1 MNTYNPIL
9 IPTDNVN
16 LPAAL
21 EQLTELLAKNAHDMW
36 ALQRI
41 HDGWEFGPTR
51 NDVMK
56 EHPDLIPY
64 EQLSDG
70 EKEYDRITTM
80 ETLKAILALGYKI
93 VEPEKNDIL
102 SKVVFL

>member
-1 MNTYNPIL
+1 MP
-9 IPTDNVN
+9 IPTDNVK

-41 HDGWEFGPTR
+41 HDGWKFGPTR
-51 NDVMK
+51 NDAMK
-56 EHPDLIPY
+56 KHPDLIPY

-80 ETLKAILALGYKI
+80 ETLKVILALGYKI
-93 VEPEKNDIL
+93 VEPEKNDI
-102 SKVVFL
+102 FE